1 MWNKFY
7 WNIVKIHFWGI
18 IFYPVW
24 NICFTYNVKILQQ
37 QQKTMQNSSFKYR
50 LHYCNHTQLSF
61 NLLCNK
67 LTHDC
72 SKIYRVKVDD
82 YSTTTCV
89 VKYDF
94 RVDDYS
100 TTTRV
105 VKYDFR
111 VDDYSTTTRAFRI
124 SNIKHK

>member
-1 MWNKFY
+1 
-7 WNIVKIHFWGI
+7 
-18 IFYPVW
+18 
-24 NICFTYNVKILQQ
+24 LQQ
-37 QQKTMQNSSFKYR
+37 QQQTMQNSSFKYR

-111 VDDYSTTTRAFRI
+111 VDDYSTTTRVVKYDFRVDDYSTTTRAFRI